1 MTHTT
6 RRPFQVVLAYAA
18 ALWRRQPFTFAAATL
33 AMLGATAADL
43 AMPVFAGRLV
53 DAVALTDRV
62 AGRDGAILALAAMA
76 ALGVVLLGFRY
87 LGFLAIIRLTTRMMR
102 AAAQEAFGL
111 VQRFATDWHSNSF
124 AGSVV
129 RRISRGMWAID
140 LLNDTVVLSLI
151 PAVFVLFASAAMLGL
166 RWPMMGV
173 IVLAGAI
180 LFLILAVC
188 TTIFYVAPAARL
200 SNRWDSRIGGALSDA
215 ISCNTVVKGFAAEDR
230 EDAVLSGVLAKWQR
244 RTRRNWTR
252 GTNSGTAQMAAL
264 LILRTAIVGA
274 VLFEWWQGAATPG
287 DVTFVLT
294 AYFVVHGYLREVG
307 HQISNLQRCVNDM
320 DEMVAL
326 HSETVSVSDCPD
338 ATILQVP
345 RGEIRFADV
354 TFRYGGHTTP
364 LYDHLSLTIAAGERI
379 GLVGHS
385 GSGKTTFV
393 KLIQR
398 LYDTTSGQI
407 LIDGQPIAAAT
418 QASLRARIAMVAQEP
433 LLFHRSLAE
442 NIAYAR
448 PSASQAE
455 IELAAKQARAHDF
468 IMAMPRGY
476 ATMVGERGVK
486 LSGGERQRVALAR
499 AFLADAPIL
508 ILDEAT
514 SSLDSHSEV
523 LIQAAMD
530 DLMHGRTSIV
540 IAHRLSTVRAMD
552 RILVFDR
559 GAVVEEGTH
568 ETLMRRGGIYRE
580 LFNHQA
586 AGLVGTA

>member
-1 MTHTT
+1 M
-6 RRPFQVVLAYAA
+6 LA
-18 ALWRRQPFTFAAATL
+18 
-33 AMLGATAADL
+33 ATAADL

-53 DAVALTDRV
+53 DAVALADRA
-62 AGRDGAILALAAMA
+62 AGRDAAITALAAMA
-76 ALGVVLLGFRY
+76 GLGAVLLGFRY

-111 VQRFATDWHSNSF
+111 VQRFATDWHANSF

-166 RWPMMGV
+166 RWPLMGV

-180 LFLILAVC
+180 LFLILAVT
-188 TTIFYVAPAARL
+188 TTIYYVAPAARL

-215 ISCNTVVKGFAAEDR
+215 ISCNAVVKGFAAEDR
-230 EDAVLSGVLAKWQR
+230 EDAVLAGVLAKWQR

-252 GTNSGTAQMAAL
+252 GTISGTAQMAAL
-264 LILRTAIVGA
+264 LALRTAIVGA
-274 VLFEWWQGAATPG
+274 VLVEWWRGAATPG

-326 HSETVSVSDCPD
+326 HSEAVSVTDH
-338 ATILQVP
+338 AKAMVLHVP
-345 RGEIRFADV
+345 RGEIRFDDV

-398 LYDTTSGQI
+398 LYDTTAGDI
-407 LIDGQPIAAAT
+407 LIDGQPIASVT

-448 PSASQAE
+448 PDATQAE
-455 IELAAKQARAHDF
+455 IELAARQARAHDF
-468 IMAMPRGY
+468 IAALPRGY

-523 LIQAAMD
+523 LIQAAMG
-530 DLMHGRTSIV
+530 DLMRGRTCIV

-552 RILVFDR
+552 RILVFDHGR
-559 GAVVEEGTH
+559 VVEEGTH
-568 ETLMRRGGIYRE
+568 DMLMRRDGIYRE

-586 AGLVGTA
+586 AGLIAV

>member
-1 MTHTT
+1 M
-6 RRPFQVVLAYAA
+6 LAYAA
-18 ALWRRQPFTFAAATL
+18 ALWRRQPFTFAGATL
-33 AMLGATAADL
+33 AMLAATAADL

-53 DAVALTDRV
+53 DAVALADRA
-62 AGRDGAILALAAMA
+62 AGRDAAIAALAAMA
-76 ALGVVLLGFRY
+76 GLGVLLLGFRY
-87 LGFLAIIRLTTRMMR
+87 LGFLTIIRLTTRMMR
-102 AAAQEAFGL
+102 SAAQEAFGL
-111 VQRFATDWHSNSF
+111 VQRFATDWHANSF

-166 RWPMMGV
+166 RWPLMGV
-173 IVLAGAI
+173 VVLVGAVLFLVLA
-180 LFLILAVC
+180 VT

-215 ISCNTVVKGFAAEDR
+215 ISCNAVVKGFAAEDR
-230 EDAVLSGVLAKWQR
+230 EDAVLSGVLAKWQK
-244 RTRRNWTR
+244 RTKRNWTR
-252 GTNSGTAQMAAL
+252 GTNSATAQMAAL
-264 LILRTAIVGA
+264 LTLRTAIVA
-274 VLFEWWQGAATPG
+274 SVLFEWWRGAATPG

-326 HSETVSVSDCPD
+326 HTEAVSVCDAAN

-345 RGEIRFADV
+345 RGEIRFDDV

-364 LYDHLSLTIAAGERI
+364 LYDRLSLTIAAGERI

-398 LYDTTSGQI
+398 LYNTTGGQI

-418 QASLRARIAMVAQEP
+418 QTSLRAQIAMVAQEP
-433 LLFHRSLAE
+433 LLFHRSLSE

-448 PSASQAE
+448 PDASQAE
-455 IELAAKQARAHDF
+455 IERAAQQARAHDF
-468 IMAMPRGY
+468 IIALPRGY

-499 AFLADAPIL
+499 AFLANAPIL

-523 LIQAAMD
+523 LIQQAMA
-530 DLMHGRTSIV
+530 DLMQDRTSIV

-568 ETLMRRGGIYRE
+568 ATLMRQGGIYRE

-586 AGLVGTA
+586 AGLVET

>member
-1 MTHTT
+1 M
-6 RRPFQVVLAYAA
+6 LAYAA
-18 ALWRRQPFTFAAATL
+18 ALWQRQPFTFAAATL
-33 AMLGATAADL
+33 TMLGATAADL

-53 DAVALTDRV
+53 DAVALADRT
-62 AGRDGAILALAAMA
+62 AGRDAAIMALAAMA
-76 ALGVVLLGFRY
+76 GLGSVLLGFRY

-102 AAAQEAFGL
+102 SAAQEAFGL
-111 VQRFATDWHSNSF
+111 VQRFATDWHANSF

-180 LFLILAVC
+180 LFLILAVS

-215 ISCNTVVKGFAAEDR
+215 ISCNAVVKGFAAEDR
-230 EDAVLSGVLAKWQR
+230 EDQVLSGVLAKWQR
-244 RTRRNWTR
+244 RTKRNWTR

-264 LILRTAIVGA
+264 LVLRTMIVGA

-326 HSETVSVSDCPD
+326 NSETVSVSDCPD

-345 RGEIRFADV
+345 RGEIRFDDV

-364 LYDHLSLTIAAGERI
+364 LYNHLSLTIAAGERI

-398 LYDTTSGQI
+398 LYDTTAGQL
-407 LIDGQPIAAAT
+407 LIDDQPIATAT

-448 PSASQAE
+448 PNASQAE
-455 IELAAKQARAHDF
+455 IERAAQQARAHDF
-468 IMAMPRGY
+468 IMALPRGY

-523 LIQAAMD
+523 LIQAAMG

-568 ETLMRRGGIYRE
+568 AALMRRGGIYRE

-586 AGLVGTA
+586 AGLVEAT

>member
-1 MTHTT
+1 
-6 RRPFQVVLAYAA
+6 
-18 ALWRRQPFTFAAATL
+18 
-33 AMLGATAADL
+33 MLGATAADL

-53 DAVALTDRV
+53 DAVALADRA
-62 AGRDGAILALAAMA
+62 AGRDVAIAALAAMA
-76 ALGVVLLGFRY
+76 GLGVVLLGIRY

-102 AAAQEAFGL
+102 SAAQEAFGL
-111 VQRFATDWHSNSF
+111 VQRFATDWHANSF

-166 RWPMMGV
+166 RWPVMGV

-180 LFLILAVC
+180 LFLILAVT

-215 ISCNTVVKGFAAEDR
+215 ISCNAVVKGFAAEDR

-244 RTRRNWTR
+244 RTKRNWTR

-264 LILRTAIVGA
+264 LALRTMIVGA

-326 HSETVSVSDCPD
+326 HSESISVSDRPG
-338 ATILQVP
+338 ATVLQVP
-345 RGEIRFADV
+345 RGEIRFDDV

-398 LYDTTSGQI
+398 LYDTTAGQI
-407 LIDGQPIAAAT
+407 LIDGQPIADAT

-448 PSASQAE
+448 PSATLAE
-455 IELAAKQARAHDF
+455 IELAARQARAHDF
-468 IMAMPRGY
+468 IMSLPQGY

-499 AFLADAPIL
+499 AFLANAPIL

-523 LIQAAMD
+523 LIQEAMQ
-530 DLMHGRTSIV
+530 DLMRDRTSIV

-559 GAVVEEGTH
+559 GRVVEEGTH
-568 ETLMRRGGIYRE
+568 DALMRRGGIYRE

-586 AGLVGTA
+586 AGLVAPA

>member
-1 MTHTT
+1 M
-6 RRPFQVVLAYAA
+6 LAYAA
-18 ALWRRQPFTFAAATL
+18 ALWRRQPFTFAGATL
-33 AMLGATAADL
+33 AMLAATAADL

-53 DAVALTDRV
+53 DAVALADRA
-62 AGRDGAILALAAMA
+62 AGRDAAIAALAAMA
-76 ALGVVLLGFRY
+76 GLGVLLLGFRY
-87 LGFLAIIRLTTRMMR
+87 LGFLTIIRLTTRMMR
-102 AAAQEAFGL
+102 SAAQEAFGL
-111 VQRFATDWHSNSF
+111 VQRFATDWHANSF

-166 RWPMMGV
+166 RWPLMGV
-173 IVLAGAI
+173 VVLVGAI
-180 LFLILAVC
+180 LFLVLAVT

-215 ISCNTVVKGFAAEDR
+215 ISCNAVVKGFAAEDR
-230 EDAVLSGVLAKWQR
+230 EDAVLSGVLAKWQK
-244 RTRRNWTR
+244 RTKRNWTR
-252 GTNSGTAQMAAL
+252 GTNSATAQMAAL
-264 LILRTAIVGA
+264 LTLRTAIVA
-274 VLFEWWQGAATPG
+274 SVLFEWWRGAATPG

-326 HSETVSVSDCPD
+326 HTEAVSVCDAAN

-345 RGEIRFADV
+345 RGEIRFDDV

-364 LYDHLSLTIAAGERI
+364 LYDRLSLTIAAGERI

-398 LYDTTSGQI
+398 LYNTTGGQI

-418 QASLRARIAMVAQEP
+418 QTSLRAQIAMVAQEP
-433 LLFHRSLAE
+433 LLFHRSLSE

-448 PSASQAE
+448 PDASQAE
-455 IELAAKQARAHDF
+455 IERAAQQARAHDF
-468 IMAMPRGY
+468 IIALPRGY

-499 AFLADAPIL
+499 AFLANAPIL

-523 LIQAAMD
+523 LIQQAMA
-530 DLMHGRTSIV
+530 DLMRDRTSIV

-568 ETLMRRGGIYRE
+568 ATLMRQGGIYRE
-580 LFNHQA
+580 LFYHQA
-586 AGLVGTA
+586 AGLVEVMASELDRR